1 MLDRFTNIG
10 IIFNESHSESGDI
23 ACEIIDRFGIEYDC
37 WKLNENEITKN
48 SACINKADLLV
59 AIGGDGTILRVA
71 HESSKNS
78 IPILGINTGRV
89 GFMSELEANNVLD
102 RVEWYFS
109 GKARREY
116 RFMLEAHVDGCD
128 PMYALNDVTLARGKT
143 LRVIE
148 IFTEIDGVHLAT
160 YRCDGVVVSSATG
173 STGYALSLG
182 GPVLDPKSDNMLL
195 KPIATHMSQ
204 FGGAILTH
212 DSTVTLRLA
221 ARSEATLNVDGFVDM
236 DMVNSDHVKI
246 KISDRK
252 VIFLRRKSPQEFWGD
267 LSKRLQL
274 RKGTE

>member
-1 MLDRFTNIG
+1 MLDRFRNIG
-10 IIFNESHSESGDI
+10 IIFNKSHAESDDI
-23 ACEIIDRFGIEYDC
+23 ACEIIDRFGIKYDF
-37 WKLNENEITKN
+37 WKINENETAKN
-48 SACINKADLLV
+48 SARISKADLLV
-59 AIGGDGTILRVA
+59 TIGGDGTILRAA
-71 HESSKNS
+71 HESSKNT

-89 GFMSELEANNVLD
+89 GFMSELEARKVLD

-116 RFMLEAHVDGCD
+116 RFMLEAHVDGFD

-143 LRVIE
+143 LRVVE

-212 DSTVTLRLA
+212 ESTVTLRLA

-236 DMVNSDHVKI
+236 DMLNSARVKI

-252 VIFLRRKSPQEFWGD
+252 VIFLRSKSQQEFWGD